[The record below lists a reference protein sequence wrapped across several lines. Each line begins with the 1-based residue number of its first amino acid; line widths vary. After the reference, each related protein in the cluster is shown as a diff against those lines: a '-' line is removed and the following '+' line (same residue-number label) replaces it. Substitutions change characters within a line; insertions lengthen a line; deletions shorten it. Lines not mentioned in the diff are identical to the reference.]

1 MISRSRRRRMAS
13 NLPWQAAL
21 IVILLVF
28 SAWLNQFFVNSS
40 PSPKRPVPS
49 TQPHPYL
56 TYFVAPGPSTT
67 PSLPFKIGESSG
79 ILWNLNTHQLLWKFH
94 AHQQGSLASTTKLM
108 TFYLIWHHVPLTRT
122 VTVSPQAAATTGS
135 DIYMATGEHYTVRQ
149 LLYGLML
156 ASANDAAVALA
167 ENMSGARSRFVAA
180 MNRQARQFGMNG
192 TTYADPDGLSP
203 ESRGTAWDLSI
214 IVQQDLRIPL
224 FRQIVDTKVVSLPH
238 NPVVRN
244 LNSLLFLDPS
254 VTGVKT
260 GWTTQAGFNL
270 VFTATRNV
278 DGQPVTLLGVILHGQ
293 HGFPPENQD
302 AEKILQWGF
311 HQVAQKMMN
320 SRLER

>member
-1 MISRSRRRRMAS
+1 MISHSKRRRIAPNM
-13 NLPWQAAL
+13 PWGGAL
-21 IVILLVF
+21 IILLLIL
-28 SAWLNQFFVNSS
+28 SAWINQSFIHSS
-40 PSPKRPVPS
+40 PPKRIASTTPS
-49 TQPHPYL
+49 KASFPYMV
-56 TYFVAPGPSTT
+56 TPGPLNT

-79 ILWNLNTHQLLWKFH
+79 ILWNLNTHQLLWKLH
-94 AHQQGSLASTTKLM
+94 PHQPGPLASTTKLM
-108 TFYLIWHHVPLTRT
+108 TFYLIWHHLALNQVVR
-122 VTVSPQAAATTGS
+122 VGPQAAATTGS
-135 DIYMATGEHYTVRQ
+135 DIYMAVGEHYTVHQ
-149 LLYGLML
+149 LLYALML
-156 ASANDAAVALA
+156 ASANNAAVALA
-167 ENMSGARSRFVAA
+167 EKMSGTRAQFVAA

-192 TTYADPDGLSP
+192 THYADPDGLSP
-203 ESRGTAWDLSI
+203 KSTGTAWDLSI

-224 FRQIVDTKVVSLPH
+224 FRKIVDTRVASLPH

-278 DGQPVTLLGVILHGQ
+278 NGRPVTLLGVILHGQ

-311 HQVAQKMMN
+311 H
-320 SRLER
+320 RLRVNQTHFNPGV